1 MWAGG
6 HLPYVQTLQRDST
19 RLLCPQMQSCSRHF
33 SLGHWRWNP
42 ENTKPK
48 LIEEG
53 RASNIVSCSLESG
66 GKDWAGPFSLH
77 LKTVIVKGLN
87 GASK

>member
-77 LKTVIVKGLN
+77 LKTVIVKGLKE
-87 GASK
+87 ASK